1 MARGVG
7 KLADKGDLG
16 DKAAV
21 AGLVDKR
28 AEEHQQARHDNERR
42 EQREENGF
50 DEAQRHIG
58 AELELH
64 EEHGDQ
70 TADGRERAGADLGDG
85 LAQRH
90 NDRLAQG
97 QGAVLL
103 LEAVAKDD
111 GVVDGECQLQ
121 DARHGIGDERDFAH
135 HEVRALIEHERD
147 HKGQNQDRHLAV
159 GLGGEEQH
167 GDNDDG
173 DIDHNDADLV
183 VDGLLLRVAEVGGD
197 IEIVAGERVLDALE
211 RVETALVVLVVVKS
225 DGEERTDVVVVLVGL
240 VERHALH
247 ALDILQLLLQIEGV
261 GEREVGDHH
270 ARCAEGGELL
280 VHDVERLAGLGIGGE
295 IGGQVVFHL
304 HPAAGEDGEDQPD
317 DDDKKDKVA
326 FIDDEAGELEHKAL
340 AALFRWLCH
349 RRTSCIVICP
359 AHRAPRRKNRHL
371 LYSTDNAKM
380 KYGKREKSVNKR
392 ESGCA

>member
-1 MARGVG
+1 MLR
-7 KLADKGDLG
+7 
-16 DKAAV
+16 AV
-21 AGLVDKR
+21 DER
-28 AEEHQQARHDNERR
+28 AEEHQKPRHHDERG
-42 EQREENGF
+42 EQRKENGF

-111 GVVDGECQLQ
+111 GVVDGERQLQ
-121 DARHGIGDERDFAH
+121 DARHGIGDERDLAH

-173 DIDHNDADLV
+173 DIDHDDADLV

-211 RVETALVVLVVVKS
+211 RVETALVVLVVVKG
-225 DGEERTDVVVVLVGL
+225 DGEERADVVVVLVGL

-280 VHDVERLAGLGIGGE
+280 VHDVERLVGLGIGGE

-304 HPAAGEDGEDQPD
+304 HPAAGEDGED
-317 DDDKKDKVA
+317 
-326 FIDDEAGELEHKAL
+326 
-340 AALFRWLCH
+340 
-349 RRTSCIVICP
+349 
-359 AHRAPRRKNRHL
+359 
-371 LYSTDNAKM
+371 
-380 KYGKREKSVNKR
+380 
-392 ESGCA
+392 

>member
-1 MARGVG
+1 M
-7 KLADKGDLG
+7 
-16 DKAAV
+16 

-70 TADGRERAGADLGDG
+70 TADGRERTGADLGDG

-111 GVVDGECQLQ
+111 GVVDGERQLQ
-121 DARHGIGDERDFAH
+121 DARHGIGDKRDPAH

-211 RVETALVVLVVVKS
+211 RVETALVVLVVVKG

-247 ALDILQLLLQIEGV
+247 ALDTLQLLLQIKGV

-304 HPAAGEDGEDQPD
+304 HPAAGEDGED
-317 DDDKKDKVA
+317 
-326 FIDDEAGELEHKAL
+326 
-340 AALFRWLCH
+340 
-349 RRTSCIVICP
+349 
-359 AHRAPRRKNRHL
+359 
-371 LYSTDNAKM
+371 
-380 KYGKREKSVNKR
+380 
-392 ESGCA
+392 

>member
-1 MARGVG
+1 MAS
-7 KLADKGDLG
+7 
-16 DKAAV
+16 
-21 AGLVDKR
+21 LVDKR

-64 EEHGDQ
+64 EEHGNQ

-97 QGAVLL
+97 QGAMLL

-111 GVVDGECQLQ
+111 GVVDGERQLQ
-121 DARHGIGDERDFAH
+121 DARHGIGDERDLAH

-211 RVETALVVLVVVKS
+211 RVETALVVLVVVKG
-225 DGEERTDVVVVLVGL
+225 DGEERADVVVVLVGL

-247 ALDILQLLLQIEGV
+247 ALDILQLLL
-261 GEREVGDHH
+261 
-270 ARCAEGGELL
+270 
-280 VHDVERLAGLGIGGE
+280 
-295 IGGQVVFHL
+295 
-304 HPAAGEDGEDQPD
+304 
-317 DDDKKDKVA
+317 
-326 FIDDEAGELEHKAL
+326 
-340 AALFRWLCH
+340 
-349 RRTSCIVICP
+349 
-359 AHRAPRRKNRHL
+359 
-371 LYSTDNAKM
+371 
-380 KYGKREKSVNKR
+380 
-392 ESGCA
+392 